1 MSVESWDKFREY
13 SILAVGAVLFILG
26 CWATIVPPLVND
38 WHAASESSGTAQTVW
53 RALTGPAGYVVCL
66 GANAIWFGRSAA
78 KAKTS
83 ERRFPRNLLEDS
95 LVAIQVAV
103 LLAACALVVAD
114 DRFVSLSPSATGTSG
129 TGSLVRW
136 IGSFALAGFVAN
148 GLALIDSRYQTL
160 TGNVTD
166 PKGRGWYWTNG
177 VTIGT
182 FVAGILL
189 AIAATVL
196 GLERTFDDWV
206 GLGSVLA
213 LLLVGVVAS
222 IKEGF

>member
-1 MSVESWDKFREY
+1 M
-13 SILAVGAVLFILG
+13 
-26 CWATIVPPLVND
+26 
-38 WHAASESSGTAQTVW
+38 AQAVW
-53 RALTGPAGYVVCL
+53 RALTGPTGYVVCL

-83 ERRFPRNLLEDS
+83 EREFPRNLLDDS
-95 LVAIQVAV
+95 LVGVQVAI

-114 DRFVSLSPSATGTSG
+114 DQFVSLSPPETGTSG

-136 IGSFALAGFVAN
+136 IGSFALAGLVAN
-148 GLALIDSRYQTL
+148 GLALIDSRYQAL
-160 TGNVTD
+160 AGNVTD

-177 VTIGT
+177 VTIGM

-189 AIAATVL
+189 AVAARVL
-196 GLERTFDDWV
+196 GLEQTFDNWV
-206 GLGSVLA
+206 GFGSVLA
-213 LLLVGVVAS
+213 LLLVGVVAC